1 MHTVYGER
9 SLFLTRLLVYIM
21 NFRELFLIT
30 TLRSP
35 GMHVLHH
42 LFYKKIFFFN
52 IFKKNNT
59 SYHS

>member
-9 SLFLTRLLVYIM
+9 SLFLTRLLVYIIYIM

-35 GMHVLHH
+35 GMHSSASFIL
-42 LFYKKIFFFN
+42 IFFIN
-52 IFKKNNT
+52 IFKKKT
-59 SYHS
+59 ILV

>member
-9 SLFLTRLLVYIM
+9 SLFLTRLLVYIIYIM

-35 GMHVLHH
+35 GMHSSASFILIF
-42 LFYKKIFFFN
+42 LFNKYF
-52 IFKKNNT
+52 
-59 SYHS
+59 